1 MNSNELLNKT
11 AVLYSLEAP
20 SEEQERRFRNFIA
33 TRYGEGYE
41 FRWEK
46 SDAFPG
52 GFRLEV
58 GKEVYDWSVGGRFQQ
73 LRDTLVKV
81 PTRNGNIIPLIK
93 ETIKS
98 WTPEALA
105 QEVGLAFEIY
115 PVE

>member
-73 LRDTLVKV
+73 LRDTTFPAVKGYLGQGSHQKRQHH
-81 PTRNGNIIPLIK
+81 TSHQGDHQILD
-93 ETIKS
+93 S
-98 WTPEALA
+98 
-105 QEVGLAFEIY
+105 
-115 PVE
+115 